1 MKKALLT
8 LFIIVASLA
17 AQAYDYPY
25 LIFQTTDGTVHAIAV
40 ESLTIDVSGSN
51 LVATNSEGS
60 QTFALA
66 ELSKMFFSE
75 SVTGVGEMFSPDGGE
90 VDVFAVTGAHL
101 GRYANAK
108 EATTH
113 LKTGMYLLKSKSA
126 TIKIVVR

>member
-17 AQAYDYPY
+17 ARAYDYPY
-25 LIFQTTDGTVHAIAV
+25 LVFQTTDGTVHAMAV

-75 SVTGVGEMFSPDGGE
+75 SVTGVEEMFSPDGGE

-101 GRYANAK
+101 GKFAK
-108 EATTH
+108 AQEATTH
-113 LKTGMYLLKSKSA
+113 LKTGIYLLKSKSA